1 MRKKQM
7 PNLKV
12 KPLEWYMQDDIEG
25 LAEQGY
31 VMIHPRIGRDGYY
44 CQGIDVWFEYDGR
57 AYWAYPSL
65 TKQKAKECFCYTLAV
80 NDEAILP
87 KREVE
92 AMKVVLK
99 TCRDAGVKKAI
110 RKRLNLHEQAV
121 NQKYTGRNAQLSR
134 IRILGY

>member
-1 MRKKQM
+1 M

-92 AMKVVLK
+92 AMKLVLK

>member
-1 MRKKQM
+1 M

>member
-1 MRKKQM
+1 M
-7 PNLKV
+7 PKLKV

-44 CQGIDVWFEYDGR
+44 CQGTDVWFEYDGR
-57 AYWAYPSL
+57 AYWAYPRS
-65 TKQKAKECFCYTLAV
+65 TKQKAKEYFCYTLTI

-99 TCRDAGVKKAI
+99 TCRDSGVKKAI
-110 RKRLNLHEQAV
+110 RERLNLHEQAV
-121 NQKYTGRNAQLSR
+121 QLKSTGRRARLSR
-134 IRILGY
+134 IQILGY

>member
-1 MRKKQM
+1 M

-110 RKRLNLHEQAV
+110 RKRLNLHEQAL

>member
-1 MRKKQM
+1 M
-7 PNLKV
+7 PKLKV

-44 CQGIDVWFEYDGR
+44 CQGTDVWFEYDGR
-57 AYWAYPSL
+57 AYWAYPHS
-65 TKQKAKECFCYTLAV
+65 TKEKAKDYFCYTLKV

-99 TCRDAGVKKAI
+99 TCRDACVKKALYKRI
-110 RKRLNLHEQAV
+110 RLHEEASQLRA
-121 NQKYTGRNAQLSR
+121 TGRDARLSR